1 MIDTSV
7 NIPISNEMLCNYF
20 KSLVNRF
27 FKILPIREGG
37 EKTLPI
43 YIQSLQSEILGC
55 KELICELK
63 YDSNFLTLTSI
74 LQYLYDNPD
83 CPIPDVKREVF
94 RAIGI
99 CNTIRISIEKAV

>member
-7 NIPISNEMLCNYF
+7 DIPISDEMLCNYF

-99 CNTIRISIEKAV
+99 CNKMKSNYEKAV